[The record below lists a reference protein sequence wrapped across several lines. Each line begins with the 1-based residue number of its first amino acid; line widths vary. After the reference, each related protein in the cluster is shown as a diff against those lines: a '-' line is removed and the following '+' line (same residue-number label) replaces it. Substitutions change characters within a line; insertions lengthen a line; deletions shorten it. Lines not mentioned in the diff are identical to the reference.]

1 MMSIPDT
8 PYIHKIVLHIF
19 QKEVLCLVNS
29 TIPGRNLNVL
39 VNIFYR
45 EINKKTQR
53 SVMINGLL
61 NLHFV
66 FYIGYRT
73 KAVTNK

>member
-1 MMSIPDT
+1 MMSIPET

-29 TIPGRNLNVL
+29 IIPGGNLNVL
-39 VNIFYR
+39 VNILYI

-53 SVMINGLL
+53 SVMINDLL
-61 NLHFV
+61 NLNFI

-73 KAVTNK
+73 KAATSK

>member
-39 VNIFYR
+39 VNTLYR

-73 KAVTNK
+73 KVVTNK